1 MAYTIQHFLLSIEK
15 QKQPDR
21 LPKGLR
27 QLRRVLSSII
37 QSEMFPKHRHKGSGK
52 EKVTLLLL
60 QQI

>member
-1 MAYTIQHFLLSIEK
+1 MAYTIQHILLNIEK

-27 QLRRVLSSII
+27 QLRRVQSSII
-37 QSEMFPKHRHKGSGK
+37 QSELFSKHRHKGSGK

>member
-1 MAYTIQHFLLSIEK
+1 MTYTIQHILLNIEK
-15 QKQPDR
+15 QKQLNR

-27 QLRRVLSSII
+27 QSRRVLSSII
-37 QSEMFPKHRHKGSGK
+37 QSEMFSKHRHKGSGK